1 MARVCQYNYCFLAR
15 VLLNYFAMLEGYL
28 TTKEVAE
35 KLGVS
40 VGRVKQLVAEKRLP
54 AIKIGNTNLV
64 KEEDLSLVED
74 RLNGRP
80 PKATSKE

>member
-1 MARVCQYNYCFLAR
+1 
-15 VLLNYFAMLEGYL
+15 MLEGYL

-40 VGRVKQLVAEKRLP
+40 VGRVKQLIADKRLP
-54 AIKIGNTNLV
+54 AVKMGNTNIV
-64 KEEDLSLVED
+64 KEDDLTLVEY

-80 PKATSKE
+80 HKVKNDEMTSSE